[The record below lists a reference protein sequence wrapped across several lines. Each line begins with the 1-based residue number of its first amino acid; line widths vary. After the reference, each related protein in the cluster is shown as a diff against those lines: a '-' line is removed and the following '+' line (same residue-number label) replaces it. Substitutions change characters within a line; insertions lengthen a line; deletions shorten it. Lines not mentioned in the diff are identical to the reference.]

1 MYRTYLGFKQP
12 IMSVVQRKT
21 EYFHRNLRF
30 GHLQKNET
38 AVSDVIISR
47 TFCNEWEQPYEYY
60 LDCIYF

>member
-47 TFCNEWEQPYEYY
+47 TFCNEWEQPE
-60 LDCIYF
+60 